1 MKLKSGRGYKNDLS
15 DVPGII
21 WEHEKQGKSLKYE
34 DIKKAFEYLYEDWEK
49 MPRKS
54 MALINDIYNKGNVEK
69 IYYESKK
76 EEEEAREL
84 LGEFKQEYP
93 NVITRGNINEIL
105 ENLQNKEKDAPQ
117 LSSSASV
124 IKIMNKF

>member
-1 MKLKSGRGYKNDLS
+1 
-15 DVPGII
+15 
-21 WEHEKQGKSLKYE
+21 
-34 DIKKAFEYLYEDWEK
+34 

-54 MALINDIYNKGNVEK
+54 MVLINDIYNKGNVEK

-93 NVITRGNINEIL
+93 NVITKGNIEEVL
-105 ENLQNKEKDAPQ
+105 ENLQNKERQ
-117 LSSSASV
+117 
-124 IKIMNKF
+124 NKK